1 MLMKFKRLISVALTM
16 IMVFSLFSS
25 NVVQA
30 ASVETEAENRSM
42 TIRTELGSFRCS
54 VFSCGLRWCSRYS
67 G

>member
-42 TIRTELGSFRCS
+42 TIRTELTFLEGTPGDKHLVWNSI
-54 VFSCGLRWCSRYS
+54 
-67 G
+67 

>member
-30 ASVETEAENRSM
+30 ASVETEAENKLY
-42 TIRTELGSFRCS
+42 TGKLEQE
-54 VFSCGLRWCSRYS
+54 
-67 G
+67 